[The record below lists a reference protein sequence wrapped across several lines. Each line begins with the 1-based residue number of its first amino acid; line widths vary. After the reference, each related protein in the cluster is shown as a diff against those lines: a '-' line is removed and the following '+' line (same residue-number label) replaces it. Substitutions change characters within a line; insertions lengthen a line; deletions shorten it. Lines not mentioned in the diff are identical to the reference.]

1 MSSPYYKSDVTIVFK
16 TSARSN
22 AKTKMKTFRNK
33 TIDEILTK
41 KLPGVPDIAVVVELG
56 IGEGFEE
63 QWKKKYKLL

>member
-22 AKTKMKTFRNK
+22 AKTKIKTFRNK